1 MSVQGWQVITW
12 PQVQMRSKDLI
23 RLIPRFKYL
32 GTSLQLGQKPTDH
45 CVGSTVWGCDV
56 LGKRIGLTWEW
67 IEVKPKV
74 VALGDPM
81 ILLCNVDLSSDG
93 DEPAAP
99 NERLLAL
106 HRVIYA
112 LPWQKRVVE
121 TRWHAS
127 ENLLAA

>member
-32 GTSLQLGQKPTDH
+32 GTSSQLGQEPTDP
-45 CVGSTVWGCDV
+45 CSGSTVWGCDV
-56 LGKRIGLTWEW
+56 LGKRVGLTWEW
-67 IEVKPKV
+67 VEVKHRV

-81 ILLCNVDLSSDG
+81 ILLCNVELMSHD

-99 NERLLAL
+99 IERLHAL

-112 LPWQKRVVE
+112 LPWQKQVVE
-121 TRWHAS
+121 TRWHVGES
-127 ENLLAA
+127 LLAA